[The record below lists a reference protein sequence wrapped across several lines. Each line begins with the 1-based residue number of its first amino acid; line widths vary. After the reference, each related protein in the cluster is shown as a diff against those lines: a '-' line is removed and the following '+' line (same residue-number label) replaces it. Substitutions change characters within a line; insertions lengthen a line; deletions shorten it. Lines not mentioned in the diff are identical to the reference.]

1 MHTETRQD
9 TRKNTRQKDA
19 LELMLVDRWQQIA
32 RKFADLARAIP
43 DNRFNWGPVEGV
55 RTSADVV
62 RHVAFWNQYVAGT
75 LRGQTVDDTA
85 NEVPAADY
93 PTKKSVL
100 DLLQKTADDVVEALD
115 AAPRVDASTAAQI
128 VPFIEH
134 TCEHYGQLVVY
145 ARSLGI
151 VPPASRA

>member
-1 MHTETRQD
+1 MQTEI
-9 TRKNTRQKDA
+9 RQKDA

-32 RKFADLARAIP
+32 RKFADLANAIP
-43 DNRFNWGPVEGV
+43 DDRFNWRPVDSV
-55 RTSADVV
+55 RSCADVL
-62 RHVAFWNQYVAGT
+62 RHVAFWNQYIAGT

-85 NEVPAADY
+85 NEVSAADY
-93 PTKKSVL
+93 PTKKAVCDVL
-100 DLLQKTADDVVEALD
+100 QRSADDVVEALN
-115 AAPRVDASTAAQI
+115 AAPRVDASTATQV

>member
-1 MHTETRQD
+1 MHTE
-9 TRKNTRQKDA
+9 TRQKDA
-19 LELMLVDRWQQIA
+19 LELMLVDRWQQIT
-32 RKFADLARAIP
+32 RKFADLANEIP
-43 DNRFNWGPVEGV
+43 EDRFNWRPVEAV
-55 RTSADVV
+55 RTCADVL

-75 LRGQTVDDTA
+75 LRGETVDDTA

-93 PTKKSVL
+93 ATKAAVCGVL
-100 DLLQKTADDVVEALD
+100 QRSADDVVEAIGD
-115 AAPRVDASTAAQI
+115 APRVDASTAAVV

-151 VPPASRA
+151 VPPVSRA

>member
-1 MHTETRQD
+1 MPAETRQ
-9 TRKNTRQKDA
+9 QDA

-32 RKFADLARAIP
+32 RKIAALAQEIP
-43 DNRFNWGPVEGV
+43 EDQFNWRPIESV
-55 RTSADVV
+55 RTCADVL

-85 NEVPAADY
+85 NEVPAAGY
-93 PTKKSVL
+93 PTKKAMLDVL
-100 DLLQKTADDVVEALD
+100 QRSAAEVVEALG
-115 AAPRVDASTAAQI
+115 AAPRVDAGTAAQI

-145 ARSLGI
+145 ARMLGI
-151 VPPASRA
+151 VPPASR

>member
-1 MHTETRQD
+1 V
-9 TRKNTRQKDA
+9 
-19 LELMLVDRWQQIA
+19 LELLLVNRWQQIA
-32 RKFADLARAIP
+32 RKIADLANEIP
-43 DNRFNWGPVEGV
+43 DDRFNWRPVEGV
-55 RTSADVV
+55 RTCADVL

-85 NEVPAADY
+85 NEVSPAEY
-93 PTKKSVL
+93 VTKAAVCDVL
-100 DLLQKTADDVVEALD
+100 QRSADDVV
-115 AAPRVDASTAAQI
+115 AAMGATPRVDASTAASI

-134 TCEHYGQLVVY
+134 NCEHYGQLVVY